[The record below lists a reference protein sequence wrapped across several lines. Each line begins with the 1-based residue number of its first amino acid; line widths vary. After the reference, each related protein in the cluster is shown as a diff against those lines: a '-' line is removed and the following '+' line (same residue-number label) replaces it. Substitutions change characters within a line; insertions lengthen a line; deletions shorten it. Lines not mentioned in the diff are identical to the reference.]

1 MKSENLIISVLGSI
15 LKMAAV
21 IFLVYTIYRGV
32 RISYDY
38 GYRILNE
45 PAMSVGKG
53 RNVTISFEEGMSP
66 LEVGEMMQEK
76 GLSRDGRL
84 FALQYL
90 FSEYREDIKP
100 GVYNVST
107 AMTAEEIMAVMAGVQ
122 QEPGNES
129 GKADDN

>member
-1 MKSENLIISVLGSI
+1 MKSEKLIFSVLGSI

-21 IFLVYTIYRGV
+21 AFLVYTIYRGV
-32 RISYDY
+32 QISYDY

-53 RNVTISFEEGMSP
+53 RNVIISFEEGMSP
-66 LEVGEMMQEK
+66 LKVGEMMQEK
-76 GLSRDGRL
+76 GLSRDGKL

-100 GVYNVST
+100 GVYNVNT

-122 QEPGNES
+122 QEPENES
-129 GKADDN
+129 GKADDK